1 MKEIYSFQPEA
12 VEVFRVGDDTDLIL
26 RKNIEKQQMTDDEGK
41 AYTVYACD
49 ERQVRYAGVLTAEEV
64 QKNFDKWWDYAP
76 PTPVPVSEKKKLE
89 DRVKELEAQST
100 TMADQLTSTQM
111 ALCDVYEQVL
121 SATSTAT
128 E

>member
-49 ERQVRYAGVLTAEEV
+49 ERQVRYAG
-64 QKNFDKWWDYAP
+64 
-76 PTPVPVSEKKKLE
+76 
-89 DRVKELEAQST
+89 
-100 TMADQLTSTQM
+100 
-111 ALCDVYEQVL
+111 C
-121 SATSTAT
+121 
-128 E
+128 

>member
-1 MKEIYSFQPEA
+1 MKETYSFQPEA

-76 PTPVPVSEKKKLE
+76 PTPVPVPEKKELE

>member
-12 VEVFRVGDDTDLIL
+12 VEVFCVGDDTDLIL

-76 PTPVPVSEKKKLE
+76 PTPVPVPEKKKLE

>member
-1 MKEIYSFQPEA
+1 MKEIYSFQPET

-76 PTPVPVSEKKKLE
+76 PTPVPVPEKKKLE

>member
-76 PTPVPVSEKKKLE
+76 PTPVPVPEKKKLE
-89 DRVKELEAQST
+89 DRVKELVAQST